1 MYSWAGT
8 TGAGSTMMLEGR
20 TWRKADYISLKEV
33 YLGYTFRSKRVLQR
47 AGFRNLSLYLTGT
60 NLLTL
65 SDLIEGDP
73 KSTTFTTGF
82 YPMMT
87 SVKLGVKIG
96 F

>member
-1 MYSWAGT
+1 MCHCQKAQGLQEKDRPQ
-8 TGAGSTMMLEGR
+8 TG
-20 TWRKADYISLKEV
+20 
-33 YLGYTFRSKRVLQR
+33 VLQR

>member
-1 MYSWAGT
+1 MA
-8 TGAGSTMMLEGR
+8 
-20 TWRKADYISLKEV
+20 LKESSIWAI
-33 YLGYTFRSKRVLQR
+33 RSTPS
-47 AGFRNLSLYLTGT
+47 GCCSEPDSGNLSLYPPPPTE
-60 NLLTL
+60 L